1 MRILKPKAP
10 FLEVGRHDLVGAF
23 IGATE
28 ANTVKKIGEAKGGV
42 LFVDEAYTLT

>member
-1 MRILKPKAP
+1 MQ
-10 FLEVGRHDLVGAF
+10 VGAF

-42 LFVDEAYTLT
+42 MFVDVSRVFGCQRVHHVLRS